1 MCGRYVS
8 TRRPQ
13 DLTQLFHAAEWP
25 TAEALAPNWNVVPAD
40 AGRTPP
46 GEDPAAASR
55 ELRPLATVNPAAPI
69 QPGAE
74 QHPRR
79 PGPGIR

>member
-13 DLTQLFHAAEWP
+13 DLTQLFHADEWP
-25 TAEALAPNWNVVPAD
+25 TAEALASNWNVAPAD
-40 AGRTPP
+40 GYPVVPP
-46 GEDPAAASR
+46 
-55 ELRPLATVNPAAPI
+55 